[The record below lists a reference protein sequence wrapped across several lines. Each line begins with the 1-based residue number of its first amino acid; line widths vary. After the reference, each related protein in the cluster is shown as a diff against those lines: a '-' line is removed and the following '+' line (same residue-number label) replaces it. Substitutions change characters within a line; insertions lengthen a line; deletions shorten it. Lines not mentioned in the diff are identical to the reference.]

1 MFCLYDVYRL
11 FEEIFVANTEY
22 LNYICIMDQ
31 RGTIEIRVSG
41 HKGNLE
47 LSPDIYDIREIVQI
61 FDAVESIL
69 FSGNKKQ
76 RPEISY
82 SIESGS
88 VRHVFKTSFQT
99 IVATSAVLASVL
111 KTGSIDKLDLPTARA
126 IEKLQANAISKNYE
140 FSITTSEWQDGE
152 LRITPD
158 THYNRSSEIWVDAE
172 VYLYGTLTDAG
183 GKDKSNIHLDTKEF
197 GQVTIDSDRDYLKN
211 FQENLLYKEFG
222 VRARGKQSLATGEI
236 DMSSLRL
243 ISLQGYR
250 PVYDEDYLNGL
261 IAKASKSWA
270 GVDVDSFISDLRGY
284 E

>member
-1 MFCLYDVYRL
+1 
-11 FEEIFVANTEY
+11 
-22 LNYICIMDQ
+22 MDQ
-31 RGTIEIRVSG
+31 KGTIEIRVSG
-41 HKGNLE
+41 SKGNLE
-47 LSPDIYDIREIVQI
+47 LSPDIYDIKEIVQV

-111 KTGSIDKLDLPTARA
+111 KTGSIDQLDLPTARA
-126 IEKLQANAISKNYE
+126 IEKLQADAISKNYE
-140 FSITTSEWQDGE
+140 FVITTSEWQNGE
-152 LRITPD
+152 LRISPQ
-158 THYNRSSEIWVDAE
+158 THYLRSCEIWVDAE

-197 GQVTIDSDRDYLKN
+197 GQVTIDSDKEYLKN
-211 FQENLLYKEFG
+211 IQENLLYKEFG
-222 VRARGKQSLATGEI
+222 VRAKGKQSLATGEI
-236 DMSSLRL
+236 DLSSLRL

-250 PVYDEDYLNGL
+250 PMYDENYLNGL

-284 E
+284 EQ

>member
-1 MFCLYDVYRL
+1 MRKRNVPVFNQL
-11 FEEIFVANTEY
+11 I
-22 LNYICIMDQ
+22 IS
-31 RGTIEIRVSG
+31 VSR
-41 HKGNLE
+41 HISEN
-47 LSPDIYDIREIVQI
+47 RIVQI
-61 FDAVESIL
+61 FDVVESIL

-82 SIESGS
+82 TIESGS
-88 VRHVFKTSFQT
+88 VRHIFKTSFQT

-111 KTGSIDKLDLPTARA
+111 KSGSIDKLDLPTARA

-140 FSITTSEWQDGE
+140 FAITTSEWQDGE
-152 LRITPD
+152 LRITPK
-158 THYNRSSEIWVDAE
+158 TSYKRSSEIWVDAE

-197 GQVTIDSDRDYLKN
+197 GQITIDSDKEYLKN
-211 FQENLLYKEFG
+211 IQENLLYKEFG
-222 VRARGKQSLATGEI
+222 VRAKGKQSLATGEI

-243 ISLQGYR
+243 VSLQGYR

>member
-1 MFCLYDVYRL
+1 
-11 FEEIFVANTEY
+11 
-22 LNYICIMDQ
+22 MDQ

-41 HKGNLE
+41 SKGNLE
-47 LSPDIYDIREIVQI
+47 LSPDIYDIKEIAQI

-76 RPEISY
+76 RPDISY

-99 IVATSAVLASVL
+99 IVATSAILASIL

-126 IEKLQANAISKNYE
+126 IEKLQSDAVSKHYE
-140 FSITTSEWQDGE
+140 FSITTSEWYDGE
-152 LRITPD
+152 LRITPQ
-158 THYNRSSEIWVDAE
+158 TNYRRSSEVWVDAE

-183 GKDKSNIHLDTKEF
+183 GKDKSNIHLDTKEY
-197 GQVTIDSDRDYLKN
+197 GQVTIDSDKEYLKN
-211 FQENLLYKEFG
+211 IRENLLYKEFG
-222 VRARGKQSLATGEI
+222 VRAQGKQSLATGEI

-250 PVYDEDYLNGL
+250 PIFDENYLNGL

-270 GVDVDSFISDLRGY
+270 GVDVDSYMSDLRGY
-284 E
+284 EQ

>member
-1 MFCLYDVYRL
+1 
-11 FEEIFVANTEY
+11 
-22 LNYICIMDQ
+22 MDQ

-41 HKGNLE
+41 SKGNLE
-47 LSPDIYDIREIVQI
+47 LSPEIYDIKEIVQI
-61 FDAVESIL
+61 FDAIESIL

-88 VRHVFKTSFQT
+88 VRHVFKTSFQS
-99 IVATSAVLASVL
+99 IVATSAILASVL
-111 KTGSIDKLDLPTARA
+111 KTGSIDQLELPTARA
-126 IEKLQANAISKNYE
+126 IERLQADAISKNYV
-140 FSITTSEWQDGE
+140 FAITTSEWQGGE
-152 LRITPD
+152 LRITPE
-158 THYNRSSEIWVDAE
+158 THYQRSSEIWVDAE

-183 GKDKSNIHLDTKEF
+183 GKDRTNIHLDTKEY
-197 GQVTIDSDRDYLKN
+197 GQVTIDSDKEYLKN
-211 FQENLLYKEFG
+211 IQENLLYKEFG
-222 VRARGKQSLATGEI
+222 VRAKGKQSLATGEI

-250 PVYDEDYLNGL
+250 PVYDENYLNGL

-270 GVDVDSFISDLRGY
+270 GVDVDGFMSDLRGY